1 MAKYL
6 TEFIGTFFLVLA
18 VGLVVTGSGGPTA
31 VIAIG
36 CMLMCMVYMGG
47 HISGAHYNPA
57 VTLGLV
63 IAGKCE
69 AKELVPYWV
78 SQLLGGIAG
87 SALAQTLSGKQT
99 SIQPAALPV
108 HIPLIV
114 EIIFTFGLALV
125 VLNVAAHE
133 KMKGSPIYGLAI
145 GFFIVAAAYIG
156 GPISGGA
163 FNPAVG
169 TAMSLFMDSKEHLW
183 LYWAG
188 PLVGAVLAA
197 GVFKVQEMGPSES

>member
-6 TEFIGTFFLVLA
+6 TEFIGTLFLVLT
-18 VGLVVTGSGGPTA
+18 VGLVVTGTGGPTS

-36 CMLMCMVYMGG
+36 VMLMCMIYMGG

-57 VTLGLV
+57 VTLALV
-63 IAGKCE
+63 IAGKCP
-69 AKELVPYWV
+69 AKDLIPYWIAQLV
-78 SQLLGGIAG
+78 GGIGGAALSQLINDQAP
-87 SALAQTLSGKQT
+87 AIK
-99 SIQPAALPV
+99 PAALPV

-114 EIIFTFGLALV
+114 EVLFTFGLVLV
-125 VLNVAAHE
+125 VLNVATHK
-133 KMKGSPIYGLAI
+133 KMAGSPVYGLAI
-145 GFFIVAAAYIG
+145 GFFIVAAAYAA

-169 TAMSLFMDSKEHLW
+169 TGMSFFMPTKEHLW

-188 PLVGAVLAA
+188 PLVGGLLAA
-197 GVFKVQEMGPSES
+197 LVFKVQESDPEPA